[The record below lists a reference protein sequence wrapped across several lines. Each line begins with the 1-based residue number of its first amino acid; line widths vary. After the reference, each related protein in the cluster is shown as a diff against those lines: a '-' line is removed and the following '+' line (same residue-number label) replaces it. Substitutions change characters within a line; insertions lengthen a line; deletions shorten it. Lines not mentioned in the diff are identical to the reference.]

1 MNKRILFRI
10 DNSENSGL
18 GHISRS
24 HGIGEQ
30 LEFMGYEVYYALDNS
45 WPSEFAAIEP
55 LAKRQVVLDSLHGQ
69 SEYEFLYSFMTR
81 NEIPI
86 MVLDSYKASI
96 EWFDFFHRAQIR
108 IFCLDDSNNHNDPRI
123 YKIPYGIRY
132 FGDRELPN
140 LDVGAGAL
148 RNVVITAQGDSSIK
162 LPKST
167 TTKRIFVYLGSNP
180 QENEVKSVVSGV
192 LRGLKNSELNI
203 EMILIKSRFVSQDF
217 LCDLFSEARL
227 PPRVKLLLLDFCDGL
242 LPVISSCDLV
252 IGAANTIIYQ
262 TSACRIP
269 QITFSLNPTQQNE
282 DFQLEQIGHYFNLGN
297 LDAFDDELFPKFLAL
312 TLNRLHILKTLLS
325 DVNDRPGY
333 AGARNAAIYIHSSL
347 IKSNEL
353 SSNRHHR
360 EYSEE
365 RLSSSAVFT
374 VRETKASDVNLILE
388 GRNME
393 STRKYMIET
402 KEISKP
408 SHYAWW
414 FTNHRENF
422 IGLTGDAPCI
432 YIWHEVREIRGEK
445 FLIGGWTPVCKN
457 LHFSTILEALNWQL
471 GTTSVKYPGLKW
483 LAAVHKDNSVTQF
496 LVNRIGFKRANP
508 ESLLFDAAL
517 EMFFAGAPTDEY
529 LLYSS

>member
-1 MNKRILFRI
+1 MNKPILFRI

-18 GHISRS
+18 GHITRS

-45 WPSEFAAIEP
+45 WPSELAAIEP
-55 LAKRQVVLDSLHGQ
+55 LAKRQVILDSLHGQ
-69 SEYEFLYSFMTR
+69 SEYEFMYSFMAR
-81 NEIPI
+81 NEIPT
-86 MVLDSYKASI
+86 MVLDSYKATT
-96 EWFDFFHRAQIR
+96 EWFDFFHGTQIR
-108 IFCLDDSNNHNDPRI
+108 IFCLDDSNNYRDPRI
-123 YKIPYGIRY
+123 HKIPYGIRY

-140 LDVGAGAL
+140 FVAGAEAL
-148 RNVVITAQGDSSIK
+148 RNVVIAAQGNSSIK
-162 LPKST
+162 LPKLTSS
-167 TTKRIFVYLGSNP
+167 KRIFVYLGSNP
-180 QENEVKSVVSGV
+180 QEKEVRSVVSGV
-192 LRGLKNSELNI
+192 LRGLNGSESNI
-203 EMILIKSRFVSQDF
+203 EILLIKSRFVSQDF
-217 LCDLFSEARL
+217 LYNWFSASKL
-227 PPRVKLLLLDFCDGL
+227 SPRVQFVLLDFCDSL
-242 LPVISSCDLV
+242 LPVILSCDLV

-269 QITFSLNPTQQNE
+269 QITFSLNHTQQNE
-282 DFQLEQIGHYFNLGN
+282 DFQLEQIGHYFNLGY
-297 LDAFDDELFPKFLAL
+297 LDAFDDDHFPKFLNL
-312 TLNRLHILKTLLS
+312 TLNRLQILKTLQS
-325 DVNDRPGY
+325 KVNNRPGY
-333 AGARNAAIYIHSSL
+333 EGAKNIATYIHSRL
-347 IKSNEL
+347 MKSNEL
-353 SSNRHHR
+353 SSNRYLN

-365 RLSSSAVFT
+365 RLSSTNVFT
-374 VRETKASDVNLILE
+374 VRETTASDVNLILE

-414 FTNHRENF
+414 FTNHRESF
-422 IGLTGDAPCI
+422 IGLTGNTPSI
-432 YIWHEVREIRGEK
+432 YIWHEVREFRGEK

-496 LVNRIGFKRANP
+496 LVNRIGFKKANP